1 MLEGIRK
8 LKDIAEIEFADI
20 VEDVFIT
27 DVNQLRIILK
37 DSTFIDV
44 WYSLRLKG
52 RYSYHWERKH
62 IDGLIYRHDNA
73 PHKKWCYTKTFPK
86 HFHDGEEEKVTES
99 SLSEIP
105 EVGLRELLLFV
116 RWKLSSI
123 NR

>member
-8 LKDIAEIEFADI
+8 LK
-20 VEDVFIT
+20 
-27 DVNQLRIILK
+27 
-37 DSTFIDV
+37 
-44 WYSLRLKG
+44 
-52 RYSYHWERKH
+52 
-62 IDGLIYRHDNA
+62 
-73 PHKKWCYTKTFPK
+73 
-86 HFHDGEEEKVTES
+86 EEKVTES